1 MRKTCPPSEY
11 LKIDNNIKSLANEIL
26 SNEEIFEAETISQS
40 LEKKSSRLK
49 AIRFLQKKVGDRP
62 KRPIYYANFELNY
75 LPYRTRDAVRY
86 AGDYIDQLVKC
97 LAIEIWGNPSYGQKS
112 LGVNLRHLHNK
123 IPELLY
129 SGLERYNNW
138 IYVPAKHE
146 FKIKEGRKHLFTSK
160 EVVYIYYITL
170 KLKEKIVEIS
180 KEAKN
185 YSEDFYP

>member
-1 MRKTCPPSEY
+1 MRKTCPKSEY
-11 LKIDNNIKSLANEIL
+11 LEIDDNIKSLANEIL
-26 SNEEIFEAETISQS
+26 SDKEIFEAETIAQA
-40 LEKKSSRLK
+40 LVKKSTRIK
-49 AIRFLQKKVGDRP
+49 AIRVLQNRVGDRP

-97 LAIEIWGNPSYGQKS
+97 LAVEILSDPSYGQKS
-112 LGVNLRHLHNK
+112 LGVNLQKLYNK
-123 IPELLY
+123 IPELLH
-129 SGLERYNNW
+129 SELNRYNNW

-146 FKIKEGRKHLFTSK
+146 FNVKEGRKHLFTSK

-180 KEAKN
+180 KEAKD
-185 YSEDFYP
+185 YSEEKF